1 MLLKKK
7 TYETKINFHT
17 RMMEREKY
25 GEGKK
30 QLVIWSITHYLPK
43 RQSYGMGIILELT
56 DDVSVDRSIRTNSE
70 VCKAVQIQPNVPKL
84 NKWHFT
90 VQSVTENNS
99 ECRETHTQP
108 LEEAAAKPWQSISRR
123 KNNTCYANFRLHS
136 ILQAVVDCKRI

>member
-1 MLLKKK
+1 MKHNTLSAKEAKLW
-7 TYETKINFHT
+7 
-17 RMMEREKY
+17 Y
-25 GEGKK
+25 GHASTTG
-30 QLVIWSITHYLPK
+30 S
-43 RQSYGMGIILELT
+43 LELT

-108 LEEAAAKPWQSISRR
+108 LEEAAAKP
-123 KNNTCYANFRLHS
+123 
-136 ILQAVVDCKRI
+136 